1 MSYIL
6 FSNKK
11 NFDHKFESL
20 GNCKTQEFAGHE
32 LGNIHDEDKILL
44 EGILQRVLNEE
55 KWIPFRYPVD
65 FRNIPE
71 YYAAVPYPIYTE
83 LIYKKAEEY
92 YYRQNAVILF
102 RFKLSINHFVLELN
116 VGY

>member
-1 MSYIL
+1 MNL
-6 FSNKK
+6 
-11 NFDHKFESL
+11 ES
-20 GNCKTQEFAGHE
+20 
-32 LGNIHDEDKILL
+32 IHDEDKILL
-44 EGILQRVLNEE
+44 EEILQRVLNEE

-65 FRNIPE
+65 FSEYPE

-83 LIYKKAEEY
+83 LIYKRLKNN

-102 RFKLSINHFVLELN
+102 RINLLSINHFLELN